1 MSLPNPL
8 LAFHTQN
15 GVASKASAASEMYI
29 AYLGSRNGTRVDGE
43 MIVGSRR
50 FAAGEEI
57 GVASESGMF
66 RSVGI
71 WR

>member
-1 MSLPNPL
+1 
-8 LAFHTQN
+8 
-15 GVASKASAASEMYI
+15 MYI